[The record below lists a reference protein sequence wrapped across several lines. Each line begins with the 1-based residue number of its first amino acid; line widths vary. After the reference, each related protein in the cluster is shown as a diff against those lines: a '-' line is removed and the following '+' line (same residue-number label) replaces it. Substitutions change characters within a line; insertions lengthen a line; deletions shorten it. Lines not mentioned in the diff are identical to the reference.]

1 MNERQDVDV
10 QEAVPET
17 GATER
22 EKERQA
28 HEFSARVEKVREEL
42 RETVER
48 IRTDIE
54 GLELREARDRAHAW
68 MKEHP
73 GMVALLATGAGMM
86 IGGVLT
92 RALTPKPA
100 PLSVR
105 ARRRAKRLAGRVGEV
120 AREAGVHLVHD
131 AVDVGQKL
139 VDQVSRES
147 VKLPHR
153 ARKLG
158 EEVAHRTEALAE
170 TIVHQAEAAA
180 KEGMEEIMETIQSR
194 KKRVDGV
201 FDAFSRAFRA
211 ALAVAFF
218 KKMSDWVRQQA

>member
-1 MNERQDVDV
+1 MDERQDVEV
-10 QEAVPET
+10 KEAVPET
-17 GATER
+17 GAAERTE
-22 EKERQA
+22 ERQVN
-28 HEFSARVEKVREEL
+28 EVSARVEKMREEL
-42 RETVER
+42 RKTIES
-48 IRTDIE
+48 IRTDVE
-54 GLELREARDRAHAW
+54 RLELRETRDRARAW

-73 GMVALLATGAGMM
+73 GLVALFATGAGMM

-100 PLSVR
+100 PLSTR
-105 ARRRAKRLAGRVGEV
+105 ARRRAKRLAGRVGRV
-120 AREAGVHLVHD
+120 ARETGAHLVHD

-139 VDQVSRES
+139 MDQVSRES
-147 VKLPHR
+147 EKLPRR

-180 KEGMEEIMETIQSR
+180 KEGMEEIMESLQTH
-194 KKRVDGV
+194 KKMHGALDSL
-201 FDAFSRAFRA
+201 FRALRA

-218 KKMSDWVRQQA
+218 KKMSDRVRRQA